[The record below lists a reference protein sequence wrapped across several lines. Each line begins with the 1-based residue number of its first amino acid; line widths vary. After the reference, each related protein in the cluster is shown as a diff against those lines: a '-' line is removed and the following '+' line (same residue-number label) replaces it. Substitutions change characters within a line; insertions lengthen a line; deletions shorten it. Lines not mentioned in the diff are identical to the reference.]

1 MVNDIF
7 DQNLWKLATDNPEL
21 QQAIVNARQTRSG
34 YSIPTGDINIY
45 LDFQSLISDQ
55 KKSKLAEAV
64 DTTRSLTIREV
75 DFLLRK
81 VQQALILSEAEG
93 HKLTAEE
100 KTMKDID
107 LTALATFI
115 VVKWMAIK
123 TQEKDAKA

>member
-1 MVNDIF
+1 MTNDIF
-7 DQNLWKLATDNPEL
+7 DQSLWKLATESPEL

-34 YSIPTGDINIY
+34 YSIPTGDIELELN
-45 LDFQSLISDQ
+45 FQSLISAD

-64 DTTRSLTIREV
+64 DITRSLTIREV

-81 VQQALILSEAEG
+81 VQQALTLSVAEG
-93 HKLTAEE
+93 HTLTAEE

-115 VVKWMAIK
+115 VVKWLSIK
-123 TQEKDAKA
+123 TQEKDAKT